1 MIAAG
6 LSGVERGEGLV
17 VSPGRFG
24 PPHGGESSAGGRTFP
39 RLMSL
44 RDRIT
49 PYNDADAPQ
58 ACGHNGAA
66 RFRVDVQPEPH
77 GARVRPLGEIDLAT
91 VDDVRCKID
100 ESVAAG
106 CERVVLDLGGVTF
119 MDSNGLHL
127 ALDADADAC
136 EGGWQLLIIDG
147 PRPVQRVFE
156 VTGLRDRLPFVDPS
170 LTPNGTRP

>member
-1 MIAAG
+1 
-6 LSGVERGEGLV
+6 

-24 PPHGGESSAGGRTFP
+24 LHTGARPAPEAETFP

-49 PYNDADAPQ
+49 SSNGADAPETSH
-58 ACGHNGAA
+58 HNGPT

-91 VDDVRCKID
+91 VDDVRHKID

-127 ALDADADAC
+127 ALDADADARDR
-136 EGGWQLLIIDG
+136 GWQLLIIDG
-147 PRPVQRVFE
+147 PGPVQRVFE

-170 LTPNGTRP
+170 LTRHGTPP

>member
-1 MIAAG
+1 MIGAG
-6 LSGVERGEGLV
+6 PSGVERGEGSV

-24 PPHGGESSAGGRTFP
+24 PPHGGESSTGGRTFP

-44 RDRIT
+44 RDHIT
-49 PYNDADAPQ
+49 PCNGADAPETR
-58 ACGHNGAA
+58 GHDGAG

-91 VDDVRCKID
+91 VDDVRRKID
-100 ESVAAG
+100 ESVAGG

-127 ALDADADAC
+127 ALDADTDAR
-136 EGGWQLLIIDG
+136 EGGGQLLIIDG
-147 PRPVQRVFE
+147 PGPVQRIFD

-170 LTPNGTRP
+170 LTQTGTRP

>member
-1 MIAAG
+1 
-6 LSGVERGEGLV
+6 
-17 VSPGRFG
+17 
-24 PPHGGESSAGGRTFP
+24 
-39 RLMSL
+39 MSL

-58 ACGHNGAA
+58 SCGHDGAV
-66 RFRVDVQPEPH
+66 RFRLDVQPEPH
-77 GARVRPLGEIDLAT
+77 GARVCPLGEIDLAT
-91 VDDVRCKID
+91 VDDVRRKID
-100 ESVAAG
+100 DAVAAG

-127 ALDADADAC
+127 AADADADAR

-147 PRPVQRVFE
+147 PSPVQRIFE
-156 VTGLRDRLPFVDPS
+156 VTGLRHRLPFVDPS